1 MGFQGDPRG
10 SKRVTIHKLVFNYII
25 TMFSL
30 KIYLGDSGNANKR
43 IVCKTDGM
51 AVKLTKIGH
60 LLIEPKMLFRP
71 KIMLMKIPKVT
82 AN

>member
-10 SKRVTIHKLVFNYII
+10 SKTVTIHELIFNCII

-60 LLIEPKMLFRP
+60 MSSEPMSPFKP
-71 KIMLMKIPKVT
+71 KIWPRKIPKVT